1 MRMRMVTQ
9 MMQAMLLPRYGN
21 SELLQLGETPRPVL
35 EEGEVLVRVYA
46 AGVHP
51 IDWQIP
57 QGMFKESQPVT
68 FPFIPGIEVAGVVE
82 EVGAG
87 VTSELLGQEVLG
99 QVAHGGYAEY
109 VAVPAS
115 ALARKP
121 KTLSFLEAA
130 AFPFGAVTAWRAL
143 FDIAG
148 VTAGQQVLIQGATSG
163 MGLFAVQLAKWKGA
177 RVIGTAPA
185 MYHEFVRSL
194 GAELVVDSTMIPTE
208 RMDLVVH
215 GPGATMSN
223 ALAALRDGGTL
234 MSNAALRPEEQE
246 KARARGIRTVTSRGT
261 TTVLLDQLVQLAEE
275 GFLRAPVGKA
285 FALHEAAQSHA
296 YAQSGQGFGRFALRV
311 VEDDSLMS

>member
-1 MRMRMVTQ
+1 MISTYTMRA
-9 MMQAMLLPRYGN
+9 MQIHSYDG
-21 SELLQLGETPRPVL
+21 SEQLKLEETPRPAPKAS
-35 EEGEVLVRVYA
+35 EALVRVHA
-46 AGVHP
+46 AGVQP

-57 QGMFKESQPVT
+57 QGMFKASQPVT

-82 EVGAG
+82 EVGPD
-87 VTSELLGQEVLG
+87 VTADLIGQAVLG
-99 QVAHGGYAEY
+99 QITMGGYAEY
-109 VAVPAS
+109 VSVPVR

-121 KTLSFLEAA
+121 KALSFIEAA
-130 AFPFGAVTAWRAL
+130 AFPVGAITAWRAL

-194 GAELVVDSTMIPTE
+194 GAELVVDSTAIPAE
-208 RMDLVVH
+208 RMDLVVL
-215 GPGATMSN
+215 GPGATVSS

-246 KARARGIRTVTSRGT
+246 QARTRGIRAVTSRGT
-261 TTVLLDQLVQLAEE
+261 TAVPLDQLVHLAEE
-275 GFLRAPVGKA
+275 GYLRAPVGKA
-285 FALHEAAQSHA
+285 FALREAAQSHA

-311 VEDDSLMS
+311 VEEDSLLS

>member
-1 MRMRMVTQ
+1 MSIHMTR
-9 MMQAMLLPRYGN
+9 MMQAMLLHSYGS
-21 SELLQLGETPRPVL
+21 SELLQLGETPRPVP
-35 EEGEVLVRVYA
+35 EEGCALVRVYA

-109 VAVPAS
+109 VSVPVH

-194 GAELVVDSTMIPTE
+194 GAELVVDSTTIPAE
-208 RMDLVVH
+208 RMDLVVL
-215 GPGATMSN
+215 GPGATVSS

-234 MSNAALRPEEQE
+234 MSNAKLSPEEQE
-246 KARARGIRTVTSRGT
+246 QARARGIRTVTSRGT
-261 TTVLLDQLVQLAEE
+261 TAIPLETLTQLAEE
-275 GFLRAPVGKA
+275 GFLRAPVGKT
-285 FALHEAAQSHA
+285 FALREAAQSHA
-296 YAQSGQGFGRFALRV
+296 YAQSGQGFGRFVLRV
-311 VEDDSLMS
+311 VEEDSLLS